1 MSYDKV
7 LKEISEMISQYGIK
21 NTIRAVAPES
31 EIPRLIDSS
40 RCSGVVPVVP
50 DLVHFKLESD
60 YVDMVSYGMDCYR
73 DDLIDF

>member
-7 LKEISEMISQYGIK
+7 LKEISEMISQYGIR

-31 EIPRLIDSS
+31 EIPRLIDAS
-40 RCSGVVPVVP
+40 RCSGVVP

-60 YVDMVSYGMDCYR
+60 YADMVSYGMDCYR